1 LAVAGASEYLAEVD
15 RQAEALP
22 TQLVMPS
29 TVFFFMPFTIAVILP
44 VALPLLEMFS

>member
-1 LAVAGASEYLAEVD
+1 MD
-15 RQAEALP
+15 RQAESLP
-22 TQLVMPS
+22 TKLVMPS